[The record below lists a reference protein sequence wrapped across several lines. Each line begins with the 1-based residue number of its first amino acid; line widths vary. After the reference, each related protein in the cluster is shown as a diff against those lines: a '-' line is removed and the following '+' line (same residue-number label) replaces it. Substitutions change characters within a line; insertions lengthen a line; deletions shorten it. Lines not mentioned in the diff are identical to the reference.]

1 MSKGIGRSALDIWY
15 SKWNLRFCSTVQSAL
30 VRYRLFLFGIKV
42 CAGRGRSLRAFAPLQ
57 NQCFWKI
64 DRGRDTNFV
73 GFFRSFF
80 FFHSAVATSFAPL
93 VFYNKD
99 RREQS
104 GSLHRYIVSGQ
115 WRMLLFFV
123 VDCRKMV
130 WNSLRFLPDDAGR
143 IWFFFTLLYVAVDG
157 VWMAQWMDLVP
168 VALCCRHLSG
178 VYAKEMETILFPVGS
193 IHRCRMDIGRIF
205 DDIVCKNANPAVVRQ
220 WAYRIYRADA
230 LAMAALG
237 MPVLLR
243 HSKGRCTMAGTSWTQ
258 TASVL

>member
-1 MSKGIGRSALDIWY
+1 MPLCRTSFLEDRQGTGY
-15 SKWNLRFCSTVQSAL
+15 EFCRIFPV
-30 VRYRLFLFGIKV
+30 
-42 CAGRGRSLRAFAPLQ
+42 
-57 NQCFWKI
+57 
-64 DRGRDTNFV
+64 
-73 GFFRSFF
+73 FF
-80 FFHSAVATSFAPL
+80 FFHSAVATSFAPPA
-93 VFYNKD
+93 FYNKD